1 MCCTKPEEDSIFTR
15 YVYLLE
21 LLPGRLQNEA
31 IIRAHV
37 QHLKQ
42 LDRNGQLIL
51 CGPFSDHKGG
61 MVIIKADSYVEAVR
75 IAESDPFVK
84 EGFETY
90 ELRTL
95 ELSCEENNHMGMG

>member
-1 MCCTKPEEDSIFTR
+1 MSEPNKFTR
-15 YVYLLE
+15 YAYFLTQI
-21 LLPGRLQNEA
+21 PGKQCTEEVVR
-31 IIRAHV
+31 RHV

-42 LDRNGQLIL
+42 LDRKGKLVL
-51 CGPFSDHKGG
+51 CGPFSDYEGG
-61 MVIIKADSYVEAVR
+61 MVIIKANSLEEAMA

-84 EGFETY
+84 EGFETF